1 MDVAHISVLRR
12 KIEEVRNKRPA
23 QPQEVVVAPISV
35 LRQRLEE
42 AAGGNENRQSQP
54 AQPDVESEEEEETQ
68 SSSDGDLPLDE
79 VAEESDPSLKVSK
92 ILKLEHVW
100 SIKYNYLILPSGLP

>member
-35 LRQRLEE
+35 LRQRFEE
-42 AAGGNENRQSQP
+42 VAGGNENRRSQP
-54 AQPDVESEEEEETQ
+54 AQPDVESEEEEEETQ
-68 SSSDGDLPLDE
+68 SSSDGNLEDSPLDE
-79 VAEESDPSLKVSK
+79 VAEESDPSLKVGKS
-92 ILKLEHVW
+92 
-100 SIKYNYLILPSGLP
+100 